1 MTDDRSVDPWVARVR
16 DTTAPGANI
25 AETRNVTVVE
35 QIEAEKALRESEAR
49 FRELA
54 DHISQFAWTA
64 DQSGWIYWYNK
75 RWHDYTGTTLKEM
88 EGWGWQK
95 VHHPDHVD
103 RVVERIRQSFETGE
117 AWEDTFPLR
126 GRDGTYRWFLSRA
139 LPIRNEAGEVI
150 RWFGTNTDI
159 TEQIEAQKALRDSE
173 MRFRELADN
182 ISQFAW
188 TADYTGWIYW
198 YNKRWH
204 DYTGT
209 TLEEMQGWG
218 WQKVHHPDHVDRV
231 VARIRR
237 SFETGEAWEDT
248 FPLRSRDG
256 TYRWFLS
263 RALPIRDDDGKVV
276 RWFGTNTDITE
287 QLEAEKALR
296 ELNETLEDRVED
308 ETHERLHIW
317 NVSRDMLSVVGRDG
331 KLLSVNPAWTATLGW
346 SQSELIGRMTEWLL
360 HPDDLE
366 AARTRLHQLAAGQKT
381 GRFESRLRHKDG
393 SYRWLA
399 WEAATDRNRIYAM
412 GRDIT
417 DLKRAEQERK
427 RLDEIEDMLQR
438 RQNVESLGQ
447 MASSIAHEI
456 KQPLAAMVANSN
468 AALRWLNR
476 DPPDVAEV
484 REVIESIIQD
494 GNRAAQIISSV
505 RSMAQKGSQRKVEV
519 DLNELANDVLALA
532 LGEIKQNRVVL
543 ESKLQSDLP
552 RISADPVQL
561 QQVILNLVVNAVQ
574 AMAAAVGTRRL
585 LQVRTEV
592 VGSQVELTIEDSGP
606 GIVAE
611 SINRIFEPFFTTKPN
626 GMGMGLSICR
636 SIVEAHGG
644 DLSVSPAQP
653 QGSAF
658 RVTLPVDKA

>member
-381 GRFESRLRHKDG
+381 GRFESRLRHKNG

-658 RVTLPVDKA
+658 RVTLPLDKA